1 VIGQL
6 PGGGCT
12 GLSRDKGQPKSQR
25 LTTSGYWVQNKGK
38 PLIQMNSQPKPSF
51 GFWRQLWRRWL
62 SAVALGV
69 PAHTGDK
76 SVFGGW
82 IPIRSLSARHKPR
95 ILKHLVALKPEDRY
109 LRFGYPATDEQIA
122 RYVSG
127 LNFER
132 DEIFG
137 VFNRRLDLIAMA
149 HLAFSIDPQWA
160 TCAEFGVSVAS
171 HQRGKGLGVRLFNH
185 AVMHARNEGVSMIF
199 IHALSENVAML
210 KIARHAG
217 ATVQRDGS
225 ESEAYLSLPLATLD
239 SQISGMVQEQM
250 AELDYQLKMQ
260 AHQFRAWLATVQEI
274 RQGVRDAR
282 HTSHK
287 P

>member
-1 VIGQL
+1 MSGPFHQQTR
-6 PGGGCT
+6 P
-12 GLSRDKGQPKSQR
+12 
-25 LTTSGYWVQNKGK
+25 GYWVQNKGK
-38 PLIQMNSQPKPSF
+38 PLIRMNSKPPPLL
-51 GFWRQLWRRWL
+51 GFWQQLWRRWV
-62 SAVALGV
+62 SAVAFWE
-69 PAHTGDK
+69 PINTGGK
-76 SVFGGW
+76 SSLGGW
-82 IPIRSLSARHKPR
+82 IPIRSLSPRHKPR
-95 ILKHLVALKPEDRY
+95 ILKHLLALRPEDRY

-122 RYVSG
+122 RYVTG

-137 VFNRRLDLIAMA
+137 VFNRRLELVAMA

-225 ESEAYLSLPLATLD
+225 ESEAYLSLPEATLD
-239 SQISGMVQEQM
+239 SQFSGLMQEQM

-260 AHQFRAWLATVQEI
+260 AHQFRDWLATVQEI

>member
-1 VIGQL
+1 M
-6 PGGGCT
+6 
-12 GLSRDKGQPKSQR
+12 
-25 LTTSGYWVQNKGK
+25 QNKEK
-38 PLIQMNSQPKPSF
+38 PLIRMNSKPNPSP
-51 GFWRQLWRRWL
+51 GFWQQLWRRWVSPVATDA
-62 SAVALGV
+62 SAGAG
-69 PAHTGDK
+69 AN
-76 SVFGGW
+76 SSWRGW
-82 IPIRSLSARHKPR
+82 IPIRSLAPRHRPR
-95 ILKHLVALKPEDRY
+95 ILKHLLTLKPEDRY

-122 RYVSG
+122 RYVEG

-137 VFNRRLDLIAMA
+137 VFNRRLELVAMA
-149 HLAFSIDPQWA
+149 HLAFSVDPQWA

-171 HQRGKGLGVRLFNH
+171 HQRGKGLGARLFNH

-225 ESEAYLSLPLATLD
+225 ESEAYLSLPEANLD
-239 SQISGMVQEQM
+239 SQLSGLMQEQM

-260 AHQFRAWLATVQEI
+260 AHQFREWLATVQEI

>member
-1 VIGQL
+1 
-6 PGGGCT
+6 
-12 GLSRDKGQPKSQR
+12 
-25 LTTSGYWVQNKGK
+25 
-38 PLIQMNSQPKPSF
+38 MNSKPTPSL
-51 GFWRQLWRRWL
+51 GFWRQLWRRWVP
-62 SAVALGV
+62 AVALGA
-69 PAHTGDK
+69 PINTDDK
-76 SVFGGW
+76 SLLGGW
-82 IPIRSLSARHKPR
+82 IPIRSLSPRHKPR
-95 ILKHLVALKPEDRY
+95 ILKHLLALKPEDRY

-122 RYVSG
+122 RYVTG

-137 VFNRRLDLIAMA
+137 VFNRRLELVAMA

-225 ESEAYLSLPLATLD
+225 ESEAYLSLPEATLD
-239 SQISGMVQEQM
+239 SQLSGLMQEQM

-260 AHQFRAWLATVQEI
+260 AHQFREWLATVQEI

-282 HTSHK
+282 HTSNK